1 MEDIT
6 SRALRILGEVDV
18 LACEDTRKTKRL
30 LTRHEITYPCRII
43 SYHEHNE
50 RDAAAGILKLLQQGL
65 DVGLCSNAG
74 YPGVS
79 DPGYRIIRAAVEH
92 GIEVDVVPGAG
103 AVHAAL
109 VLSGL
114 PTSSYTF
121 RGFLPRKSGARQ
133 NALAKERESEHTI
146 ILFESPYRCTA
157 LLRDALQVLGDRE
170 AAVCAELTKKFQR
183 VYRGWLSELVA
194 QSAKMKMKGEFTVVI
209 AGNNKKFIRNDAGDT
224 RDMCME

>member
-6 SRALRILGEVDV
+6 LRALRILGEVDV

-30 LTRHEITYPCRII
+30 LTRHEIAYPSRII

-50 RDAAAGILKLLQQGL
+50 RDAAPGILKLLQQGL

-79 DPGYRIIRAAVEH
+79 DPGYRVLRSALDNDI
-92 GIEVDVVPGAG
+92 GVDVVPGPG
-103 AVHAAL
+103 AVHTAL

-121 RGFLPRKSGARQ
+121 RGFLPRKTGARK
-133 NALAKERESEHTI
+133 NALAKERESEHTM
-146 ILFESPYRCTA
+146 ILFESPHRCSA
-157 LLRDALQVLGDRE
+157 LLEDALEALGDRK

-183 VYRGWLSELVA
+183 VHRGWLSDLTQ
-194 QSAKMKMKGEFTVVI
+194 QSKEMKMKGEFTVVI
-209 AGNNKKFIRNDAGDT
+209 AGNNKKFIRT
-224 RDMCME
+224 